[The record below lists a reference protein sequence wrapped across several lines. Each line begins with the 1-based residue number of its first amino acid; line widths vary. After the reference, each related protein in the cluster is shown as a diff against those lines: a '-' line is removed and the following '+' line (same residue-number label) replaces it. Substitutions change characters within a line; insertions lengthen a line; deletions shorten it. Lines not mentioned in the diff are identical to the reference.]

1 MVAALDKD
9 TAGGLF
15 QNGTDTFAAWWGQ
28 PDAPW
33 VRPPDDAYNPD
44 DATGF
49 DNADNPAQ
57 WKQLVWAEGVL
68 LNADDDADGD
78 MIPDAWETNTGTYT
92 SPDDTG
98 TDPNSADSDGD
109 GVNDGEEVL
118 AGFDPTARRRARCGH
133 HWPWRAGRA
142 AWRCCRSQG
151 PQVNCGLRPCI
162 DHSVEGAV
170 SSEHRPPVKDRPG
183 FQLSEA
189 GL

>member
-1 MVAALDKD
+1 
-9 TAGGLF
+9 
-15 QNGTDTFAAWWGQ
+15 
-28 PDAPW
+28 

-118 AGFDPTARRRARCGH
+118 AGFDPTDPTSTPA
-133 HWPWRAGRA
+133 
-142 AWRCCRSQG
+142 Q
-151 PQVNCGLRPCI
+151 
-162 DHSVEGAV
+162 EGVPA
-170 SSEHRPPVKDRPG
+170 
-183 FQLSEA
+183 A
-189 GL
+189 GLIGLGALAALLGAAAVRKARK